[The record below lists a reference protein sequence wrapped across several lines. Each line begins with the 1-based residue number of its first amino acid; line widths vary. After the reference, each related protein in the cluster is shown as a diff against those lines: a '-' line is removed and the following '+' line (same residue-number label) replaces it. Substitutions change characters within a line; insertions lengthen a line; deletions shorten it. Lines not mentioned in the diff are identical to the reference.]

1 MKKKILIAGGDMRQI
16 YCAEKLSQNYDIFI
30 LGIDRSYFPDNIQ
43 IYEVSDDMA
52 GEFEYAVL
60 PVVPPDENGFI
71 SAPLYN
77 RTLPASEVQ
86 RFLKRGSAVF
96 VGTNAERSR
105 MYFPNSTVMAYMDSE
120 GLSLKN
126 AIPSAEGAVQIAL
139 EELPVTLN
147 GLSVLI
153 VGLGRIGTSLALI
166 LKGFG
171 ADITAA
177 VRNERGT
184 AKSRILGIKSV
195 CTGEIDG
202 SYQLVFNTVPNLI
215 FDGSMLERF
224 SEDTLFIDL
233 ASRPGGF
240 DFSTAEK
247 IGRKVIWALGLPG
260 KNAPKT
266 AGIAV
271 AETISYIIG
280 KGEFLHE

>member
-16 YCAEKLSQNYDIFI
+16 YCAEKLSEDYDIFI
-30 LGIDRSYFPDNIQ
+30 LGIDRSYFPDNIR
-43 IYEVSDDMA
+43 IYEVTDDMA

-71 SAPLYN
+71 SAPLCS
-77 RTLPASEVQ
+77 RTIPAAEVQ

-96 VGTNAERSR
+96 TGTNAERSR
-105 MYFPNSTVMAYMDSE
+105 LYFPNSTVIAYMDSE

-177 VRNERGT
+177 VRNERGA
-184 AKSRILGIKSV
+184 AKARILGIKSV
-195 CTGEIDG
+195 CTGKIDG
-202 SYQLVFNTVPNLI
+202 SFQLVFNTVPNLI
-215 FDGSMLERF
+215 FDGGMLERF
-224 SEDTLFIDL
+224 PEDTLFIDL

-240 DFSTAEK
+240 DFSAAEK

-260 KNAPKT
+260 KTAPKT

-271 AETISYIIG
+271 AETISYI
-280 KGEFLHE
+280 LSAT